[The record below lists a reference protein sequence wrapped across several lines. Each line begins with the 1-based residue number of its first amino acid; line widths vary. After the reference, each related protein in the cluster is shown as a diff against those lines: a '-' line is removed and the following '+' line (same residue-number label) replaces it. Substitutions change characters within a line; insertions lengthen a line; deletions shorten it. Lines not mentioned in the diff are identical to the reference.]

1 MLFRKTLNSWQLFA
15 HRSEGNSCPALGRR
29 LMEKAGEV
37 RVATQGGLWEQ
48 PCCPR
53 CRWLR
58 LPESSCRHLT
68 PSPAA
73 KNEKH
78 IPAVGAARTG
88 SGQSALLCLLVEGTV
103 SRARGL
109 ELGLAGA
116 LAPCLGSKRLPALG
130 VGLGGGPCSDQEVR
144 RGCRWSYRARP
155 RGAPLLRGQSE
166 PSAHARRVL
175 INTPVS
181 HSHSGSPEARR
192 FKCRFT
198 LSSSCVALNRMQFQC
213 SKPTLTPCGHMG
225 ACEHPSPRLPRP
237 AAGLAPAASLPLS
250 RAAARRGHAEPHSPE
265 SRAFTLVF
273 FFFFFF

>member
-1 MLFRKTLNSWQLFA
+1 MLFRKTLNSWQLSA
-15 HRSEGNSCPALGRR
+15 HRSEGDSCPALGRR

-37 RVATQGGLWEQ
+37 WVATQGGLWEQ

-130 VGLGGGPCSDQEVR
+130 VGLGGGRALTR
-144 RGCRWSYRARP
+144 RSGG
-155 RGAPLLRGQSE
+155 GADGRTE
-166 PSAHARRVL
+166 PGRVA
-175 INTPVS
+175 PHFSVA
-181 HSHSGSPEARR
+181 SPNPA
-192 FKCRFT
+192 
-198 LSSSCVALNRMQFQC
+198 
-213 SKPTLTPCGHMG
+213 PTLG
-225 ACEHPSPRLPRP
+225 AC
-237 AAGLAPAASLPLS
+237 
-250 RAAARRGHAEPHSPE
+250 
-265 SRAFTLVF
+265 
-273 FFFFFF
+273 